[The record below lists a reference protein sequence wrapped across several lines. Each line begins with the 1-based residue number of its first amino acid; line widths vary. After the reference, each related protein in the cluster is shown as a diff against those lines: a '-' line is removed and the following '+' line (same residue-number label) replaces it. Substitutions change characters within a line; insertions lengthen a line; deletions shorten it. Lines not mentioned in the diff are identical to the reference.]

1 MKEVD
6 TFATHKEGKNMKSA
20 GFAFF
25 ALLMLVCS
33 SLTSIPAMAVVIDPS
48 NGLDEVEITEK
59 MGRTLLIEEVTT
71 TWCPTCADI
80 DPYLK
85 GVADAHGSR
94 IAMVAYHPTD
104 GEDAFQPEA
113 AQHRI
118 ERLGIEHGNSLSSP
132 TFFVEGMNPRTGI
145 DAWSDVQR
153 DILNAETGR
162 QDTSTLQFEVV
173 RNGTE
178 ITAKVLSFDSPEM
191 NLSGTQL
198 TFLVL
203 EHDKEVPEDSINPGG
218 KTRDRVLV
226 ATSECTIENSSID
239 VNIGLH
245 EASVSQSC
253 DVDFSIT
260 FEQMEQFSIILV
272 HENTL
277 EQIHDKDASL
287 GTYGSVEFA
296 YRTRES
302 NEQSWPLLSG
312 MIALA
317 FTGGI
322 WAILPRKDQ
331 KS

>member
-1 MKEVD
+1 MKGVG
-6 TFATHKEGKNMKSA
+6 TFATNKEGRNMRTT
-20 GFAFF
+20 GFVFF
-25 ALLMLVCS
+25 ALFILVCS
-33 SLTSIPAMAVVIDPS
+33 ALASNPAMAVVIDPS

-94 IAMVAYHPTD
+94 IAMVAYHPSD

-113 AQHRI
+113 AQHRL

-132 TFFVEGMNPRTGI
+132 TFFVEGKNPRTGV

-153 DILNAETGR
+153 DILNAETVR

-178 ITAKVLSFDSPEM
+178 ITAKVLSFESPKT

-203 EHDKEVPEDSINPGG
+203 EHNKEVPEGSINLGG

-239 VNIGLH
+239 VNIGLVK
-245 EASVSQSC
+245 ASVSQSC

-260 FEQMEQFSIILV
+260 FELMEQFSILLV
-272 HENTL
+272 HENTIEEIL
-277 EQIHDKDASL
+277 EEDASL
-287 GTYGSVEFA
+287 GTYGSIEFA

-302 NEQSWPLLSG
+302 NEQSWPLHSG
-312 MIALA
+312 IIVLA

-322 WAILPRKDQ
+322 WAILPRKDK

>member
-1 MKEVD
+1 MIR
-6 TFATHKEGKNMKSA
+6 
-20 GFAFF
+20 
-25 ALLMLVCS
+25 L
-33 SLTSIPAMAVVIDPS
+33 P
-48 NGLDEVEITEK
+48 
-59 MGRTLLIEEVTT
+59 
-71 TWCPTCADI
+71 
-80 DPYLK
+80 
-85 GVADAHGSR
+85 
-94 IAMVAYHPTD
+94 
-104 GEDAFQPEA
+104 
-113 AQHRI
+113 QHSQNI
-118 ERLGIEHGNSLSSP
+118 S
-132 TFFVEGMNPRTGI
+132 
-145 DAWSDVQR
+145 
-153 DILNAETGR
+153 
-162 QDTSTLQFEVV
+162 STLQFEVV

-203 EHDKEVPEDSINPGG
+203 EHNKEVPEDSINLGG

-239 VNIGLH
+239 VSIGLH
-245 EASVSQSC
+245 SASVSQSC

-272 HENTL
+272 HENTI
-277 EQIHDKDASL
+277 EKIHENDASL

-312 MIALA
+312 IIALA